1 MINDILLWEFCDDV
15 IINFALESV
24 IIKYFNMIKIKSI
37 VDFSDKAI
45 MKPFFPSHNSQRW
58 ELKNNILALYNI
70 YQGFLFGFNTNKIF
84 NKQINI
90 SIRPWTKIVKWRK

>member
-45 MKPFFPSHNSQRW
+45 MKPFTPSHNSQR
-58 ELKNNILALYNI
+58 
-70 YQGFLFGFNTNKIF
+70 
-84 NKQINI
+84 
-90 SIRPWTKIVKWRK
+90 

>member
-15 IINFALESV
+15 IRYFALESV

-45 MKPFFPSHNSQRW
+45 MKPFSPSHNSKRW
-58 ELKNNILALYNI
+58 
-70 YQGFLFGFNTNKIF
+70 LFKKKFRT
-84 NKQINI
+84 
-90 SIRPWTKIVKWRK
+90 V